1 MIRTIGYLDW
11 VGLKSY
17 QGLFSSSFGLRR
29 QVQLKC
35 KRVSRDKDKGQGVK
49 EERETLQYVSD
60 FRHSCK
66 QKEEKGC
73 PHGVGGRM
81 GSRRIKELEFGT
93 LKFTL

>member
-35 KRVSRDKDKGQGVK
+35 KRVSRDKDKGQGMK
-49 EERETLQYVSD
+49 EERD
-60 FRHSCK
+60 RN
-66 QKEEKGC
+66 
-73 PHGVGGRM
+73 
-81 GSRRIKELEFGT
+81 
-93 LKFTL
+93 

>member
-60 FRHSCK
+60 FRHSLLTIVH
-66 QKEEKGC
+66 ETY
-73 PHGVGGRM
+73 VTIT
-81 GSRRIKELEFGT
+81 S
-93 LKFTL
+93 LKLI